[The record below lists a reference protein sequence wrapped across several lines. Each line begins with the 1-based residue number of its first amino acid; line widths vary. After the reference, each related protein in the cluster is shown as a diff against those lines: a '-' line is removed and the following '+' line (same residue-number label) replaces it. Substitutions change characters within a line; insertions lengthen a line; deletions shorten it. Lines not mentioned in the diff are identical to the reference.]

1 MAEQNSPNSRFL
13 SNIIQLFKNYS
24 LFEIVF
30 IGVLSVAI
38 GVSYWGWTFVY
49 EITKPFLK
57 LVGLNYLTSGFWLFI
72 GIFIPLIIR
81 RPGAAILASVIAAGV
96 EGFIT
101 HWGIVA
107 LLWGLIQGLGAELVF
122 FSTSYKKWTTPV
134 LIMAGISS
142 ASLSYLLDFFYY
154 DYQSLKST
162 LILTQYLSYIISA
175 VVFAVL
181 LSLIIIKRL
190 TKIQILNRFLIA
202 KENRA

>member
-162 LILTQYLSYIISA
+162 LILTLYI
-175 VVFAVL
+175 
-181 LSLIIIKRL
+181 
-190 TKIQILNRFLIA
+190 
-202 KENRA
+202 